1 VLAVDGEQ
9 RGDASDRPRDGEVAD
24 GTVLVDLLEEAAP
37 AVPGQQGGGDPVL
50 LAVEVLAEV
59 LRVEPVD
66 LAVVLVGLVRVRD
79 REDGGEVEEGD
90 AGGVDGAASLDGLDG
105 QVRAGVLRL
114 GQAQRVDVD
123 ADDKLLP

>member
-1 VLAVDGEQ
+1 
-9 RGDASDRPRDGEVAD
+9 
-24 GTVLVDLLEEAAP
+24 VLVKLLEEAAP
-37 AVPGQQGGGDPVL
+37 AVPGKQGGGDPVL

-59 LRVEPVD
+59 LRVQPVD

-79 REDGGEVEEGD
+79 GEDGGQVEEGD

-114 GQAQRVDVD
+114 GQAQ
-123 ADDKLLP
+123 